1 MPRSISPAFLA
12 ALTGQSLYPAI
23 MVMITLATGPIYMW
37 TGYNPITWNGVTWT
51 GVGSML
57 EVSTIEDG
65 ANIEAR
71 GVSVSLSGI
80 DPLLLPQALNEFQI
94 GLPAIIYFAA
104 ANGEGG
110 ALIDSPVIAWSGR
123 TDQPTISVDQST
135 ATIALALE
143 SVLMDM
149 NTPVPYR
156 YTHVDQTRFFPGD
169 MGMLWVNSIQS
180 VPIYWGT
187 NTTSDGNP

>member
-1 MPRSISPAFLA
+1 MPRNISPAFLA
-12 ALTGQSLYPAI
+12 ALTGSSLYPVI
-23 MVMITLATGPIYMW
+23 MCMITLASGPVYL
-37 TGYNPITWNGVTWT
+37 TSSYSPITWNGVTWT
-51 GVGSML
+51 GVGTML
-57 EVSTIEDG
+57 EISTIEDG
-65 ANIEAR
+65 ANVQAR

-80 DPLLLPQALNEFQI
+80 NPVLLPQVLNDFQV

-104 ANGEGG
+104 ANGEGNSLVD
-110 ALIDSPVIAWSGR
+110 APIVAWSGL

-143 SVLMDM
+143 SLLISM

-156 YTHVDQTRFFPGD
+156 YTHVDQTRFYPGD

-180 VPIYWGT
+180 IPIFWGT